1 MDLLAL
7 DVPCGWAV
15 FHAGEYVSSGQI
27 KDVPVRRQKRRPGVY
42 HWRENYFGTLMGRIV
57 ASMDEK
63 NIKPGQYRLV
73 VLEDM
78 PPMNRTARSTQSL
91 AEKSGVFMYFFDARE
106 YWQVH
111 PRTWMRGRPPSV
123 LNLQA
128 AVLAKKSVG
137 MDEQD
142 AIMLGN
148 WALSEQWKMKVLAD
162 MS

>member
-1 MDLLAL
+1 MDLLAI

-27 KDVPVRRQKRRPGVY
+27 KDVSIRRHKHRPGVY
-42 HWRENYFGTLMGRIV
+42 HWHQDYFGTLIDRMV
-57 ASMDEK
+57 TSMDEQ
-63 NIKPGQYRLV
+63 NITLVEYRLIV
-73 VLEDM
+73 MEDM

-91 AEKSGVFMYFFDARE
+91 AEKSGAFMFFFDAEE
-106 YWQVH
+106 YWQVN
-111 PRTWMRGRPPSV
+111 PKTWMSGRPPSM
-123 LNLQA
+123 LNLEA
-128 AVLAKKSVG
+128 TALAGRPVG

-148 WALSEQWKMKVLAD
+148 WTLGEQKMNLAAD